1 MNRGIQKIF
10 AQVPHTYELINHI
23 LTFGMDIICRRKAAK
38 IAAGGG
44 GNRWMDLCSGT
55 GEMAA
60 NLARLSQNG
69 TTVYAADFSQPM
81 LSMARKKPEAS
92 RIRFVITD
100 VGMLP
105 FPDATFDALTIS
117 FATRNINTSRENL
130 IICLKEFNRV
140 LKPGGRFINLETS
153 QPKSKLLQKL
163 MHLYVK
169 AAVKP
174 IGGTISG
181 SKAGYAY
188 LSQTV
193 PRFYPAEAF
202 AEIIRTAGFATV
214 EYRRLFFGIIAIHIG
229 QKKADK

>member
-10 AQVPHTYELINHI
+10 AQVPRTYELINHI
-23 LTFGMDIICRRKAAK
+23 LTLGMDIVCRRKAAK
-38 IAAGGG
+38 IAVSGGG
-44 GNRWMDLCSGT
+44 IRWLDLCSGT

-81 LSMARKKPEAS
+81 ISVAKKKPEAEK
-92 RIRFVITD
+92 IRFVITD
-100 VGMLP
+100 VGALP
-105 FPDATFDALTIS
+105 FQDNSFDALTIS

-130 IICLKEFNRV
+130 IDCLKEFNRV
-140 LKPGGRFINLETS
+140 LKAGGRFVNLETS
-153 QPKSKLLQKL
+153 QPKSKILRKL

-169 AAVKP
+169 VAVKP

-202 AEIIRTAGFATV
+202 AEIIRTAGFASV